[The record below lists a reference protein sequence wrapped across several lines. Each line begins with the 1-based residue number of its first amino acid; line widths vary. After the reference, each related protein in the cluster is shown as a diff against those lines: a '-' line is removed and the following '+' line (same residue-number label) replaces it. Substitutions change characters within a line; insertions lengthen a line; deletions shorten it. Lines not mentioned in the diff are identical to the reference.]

1 MGEVLVSVMIILGGL
16 VALISAIGA
25 LRFPDVYTRSHAASK
40 SSALGVLLVLI
51 GVFLYFAFVDGY
63 ISIRLLLGIFFVFL
77 TAPVGAHVICRAA
90 YRSGVKMA
98 GDNPHDELKEV
109 LTANRHDAKE
119 PPLSTES

>member
-1 MGEVLVSVMIILGGL
+1 MIMIRMGEVLVSVMIILGGL

-63 ISIRLLLGIFFVFL
+63 ISIRLLLGIFFIFL

-109 LTANRHDAKE
+109 LADSRTGDFG
-119 PPLSTES
+119 